1 MAVAAL
7 RGPSYPAGE
16 NDTAARQVSRYQ
28 PPSGCGARSSC
39 SARGG
44 RMAVSRRQAGPIT
57 ILSIDGAWPVG
68 FENVTVLAPCRS
80 VTRCRVTAQQVASP
94 PTDTVTGGLPD
105 TVMTAGPTDSPSR
118 RTGKKLNTQVPVA
131 RA

>member
-57 ILSIDGAWPVG
+57 ILSIDGAGPGGV
-68 FENVTVLAPCRS
+68 ENVTVLAPCPS
-80 VTRCRVTAQQVASP
+80 VARCRVTAQQVAP
-94 PTDTVTGGLPD
+94 PPPHPLTAGLPAP
-105 TVMTAGPTDSPSR
+105 VMAP
-118 RTGKKLNTQVPVA
+118 A
-131 RA
+131 RADPPARARGATG